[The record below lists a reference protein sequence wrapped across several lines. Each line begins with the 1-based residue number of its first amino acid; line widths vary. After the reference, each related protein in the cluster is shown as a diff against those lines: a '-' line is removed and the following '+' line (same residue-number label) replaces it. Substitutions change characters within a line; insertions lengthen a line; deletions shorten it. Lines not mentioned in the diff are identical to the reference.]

1 MCGGGPA
8 FDDIEDR
15 AEAPRGPTTASKPTD
30 PDPRLM
36 AAVVDEIDKKLRG
49 RAARDFEGLRG
60 YIETY
65 RTRADHLEDRVGK
78 WCDELEQQAT
88 EHDRT
93 VQAYLKRYHHLEGT
107 TSGLLARVRALE
119 VVTRENAA
127 TTTAPGNNKT
137 TCRCRGDDQSSS
149 LAKRLSR
156 MEGKMQA
163 LEDKCKAK
171 DDKIQ
176 GLSARCDALYKKAA
190 RHEQDIRNALSS
202 VPTTTTTTKAQSKA
216 AEAAVSTTT
225 TTVDLQDARL
235 ATLAQTVELH
245 GHYFDEIRDRILQHE
260 DASSKAP
267 PPTSPKSPPQIK
279 GLEAR
284 VAGAVAQA
292 HEKIVQKHLGK
303 VEQQLVQWSKEL
315 RDALSRQLDSLKKT
329 NEDLN
334 LKIDWSKGQT
344 DAALTDLK
352 ASIGGQIA
360 AHKEAVDAG
369 TERRLASLNEKLADV
384 TKELRGHHLEVM
396 SADIQ
401 QHAGQLQ
408 ELQSQHDELEARL
421 REQATTT
428 QPDDTSMAIEPVHPM
443 TSVFQFGAFAALT
456 PGVEPEIMRVQ
467 AAEED
472 NPMGD
477 DMGPASGDQSMAD
490 VRGSSAAE
498 QYQAESRGPSMAV
511 DVPFCHDQDDL
522 YPSIETEDEPMD
534 LSSGTSVDD
543 FVVKIAASD
552 RGLEAPAAVVG
563 HPDANRAVASQWTTS
578 QSHQDDTLMAP
589 QPRSGTA
596 DHEIQIPGLGLLPR
610 EESPPRS
617 DAPSPASKGELV
629 ADMENFPGFSND
641 SQPCNPV
648 PAPAPSPVRTDP
660 SQSESKIEARSPFPG
675 NIFTIAPKA
684 LPASQPLKSAA
695 QTLQPGE
702 TTGSQSTIPTTA
714 NPPSAT
720 PVRPQRPL
728 PRRRSPK
735 PALPSP
741 LVTNVPQASAPPASP
756 PSPPTVAPCFCYSAN
771 YVDGL
776 RKHIYS
782 LATKS
787 FLAEEFCGGAEAEI
801 DEIVRGAP
809 RDAIGN
815 LAERAGVAEGGP
827 YPKLVVEQFFSDWFE
842 TFIVPEMDDLEELL
856 KMSSFEKK
864 EVMGRFMEQVVHDY
878 MSKHAADRW

>member
-30 PDPRLM
+30 PDPRLV
-36 AAVVDEIDKKLRG
+36 AAVVDEIEKKLRG

-107 TSGLLARVRALE
+107 TSGLLTRVRALE
-119 VVTRENAA
+119 VTTREDAA
-127 TTTAPGNNKT
+127 AAPGNNKT
-137 TCRCRGDDQSSS
+137 CRCRGGDQSSS
-149 LAKRLSR
+149 LVKRLSR

-202 VPTTTTTTKAQSKA
+202 VPTTTTTKAQSKA
-216 AEAAVSTTT
+216 AEAAVSTST
-225 TTVDLQDARL
+225 TTVDSQEARL
-235 ATLAQTVELH
+235 ATLAQAVELH

-267 PPTSPKSPPQIK
+267 LPTSPESPPQIRD
-279 GLEAR
+279 LEAR

-292 HEKIVQKHLGK
+292 HEKTIQKHRGK
-303 VEQQLVQWSKEL
+303 VEQQLAQWSKEL
-315 RDALSRQLDSLKKT
+315 RAALSQQLDSLKKT

-344 DAALTDLK
+344 DAALAGLK
-352 ASIGGQIA
+352 ASVGGQIA

-369 TERRLASLNEKLADV
+369 TERRLASLNEKLADI
-384 TKELRGHHLEVM
+384 TKELRGHHLEAM

-428 QPDDTSMAIEPVHPM
+428 QPNDASMATELVHPM

-477 DMGPASGDQSMAD
+477 DMGPASGDQSMVD

-498 QYQAESRGPSMAV
+498 QYQAEYRGPSMAV

-543 FVVKIAASD
+543 FVVKSAASD
-552 RGLEAPAAVVG
+552 RGLESPVAVVG
-563 HPDANRAVASQWTTS
+563 HPDANRAVAAQWTTS
-578 QSHQDDTLMAP
+578 QSQDDTLMAP

-596 DHEIQIPGLGLLPR
+596 DHEIQIPGLGLLPKT
-610 EESPPRS
+610 ESPP
-617 DAPSPASKGELV
+617 SPAGEDELNV
-629 ADMENFPGFSND
+629 NMERFPGLPAD
-641 SQPCNPV
+641 SLPYDPV
-648 PAPAPSPVRTDP
+648 PAPIPVKTTL
-660 SQSESKIEARSPFPG
+660 SQSESKTEVRSPFSG
-675 NIFTIAPKA
+675 NIVGGPATPTIAPKA
-684 LPASQPLKSAA
+684 LPASQPLEPAV

-702 TTGSQSTIPTTA
+702 TAGSQSTTPTTA

-720 PVRPQRPL
+720 PSRPQRPL

-735 PALPSP
+735 PAPPSP
-741 LVTNVPQASAPPASP
+741 LVTNVPQASARPASP
-756 PSPPTVAPCFCYSAN
+756 SSPPTVAPCFCYSAN
-771 YVDGL
+771 YVEDL
-776 RKHIYS
+776 RKHIFDG

-787 FLAEEFCGGAEAEI
+787 FLAEEFCGGTEAEI

-809 RDAIGN
+809 RDALGN
-815 LAERAGVAEGGP
+815 LAERAGVAVNDA
-827 YPKLVVEQFFSDWFE
+827 YSKLVVEQFFSDWFE
-842 TFIVPEMDDLEELL
+842 TFIVPEMDDFEELL
-856 KMSSFEKK
+856 KAGSFEKK
-864 EVMGRFMEQVVHDY
+864 EVMGRFMEQVVQDY
-878 MSKHAADRW
+878 MSKHQADRW